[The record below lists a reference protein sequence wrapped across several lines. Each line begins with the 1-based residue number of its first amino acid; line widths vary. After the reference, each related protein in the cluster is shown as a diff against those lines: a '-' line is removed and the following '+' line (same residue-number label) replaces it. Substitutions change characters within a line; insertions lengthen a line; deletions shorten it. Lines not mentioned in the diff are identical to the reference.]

1 MNIAGAVVVVTGGG
15 SGIGAAMAR
24 RFAKEG
30 AAHVVVTDRDAAAAQ
45 AVAREI
51 GGHAVAADATHEHQT
66 RALID
71 WAESHCGPI
80 DLFCANAG
88 VTAHGGVELPDAQ
101 WQRLWQVNVMA
112 HVHAARELVP
122 RMLQRGRGHLLFT
135 ASAAGL
141 LSQFDAP
148 YAVTKHA
155 AVAFAEWLSITHGD
169 QGLGVSCL
177 CPQGVDTPMLRAEDD
192 TRRELMSQGL
202 LSADA
207 VADAVVRGLAAG
219 DFLILPHPEVADYM
233 RRRADDHPRWLRS
246 MRRLHAQA
254 NGG

>member
-1 MNIAGAVVVVTGGG
+1 MNIAGAVVVITGGG

-30 AAHVVVTDRDAAAAQ
+30 ARHVVVSDREEASAQ

-51 GGHAVAADATHEHQT
+51 GGHAVPVDVAQEHQT
-66 RALID
+66 RGLID
-71 WAESHCGPI
+71 WVESHCGPI

-88 VTAHGGVELPDAQ
+88 ITARGGVELPDEQ
-101 WQRLWQVNVMA
+101 WQRLWQVNLMA
-112 HVHAARELVP
+112 HVHAARVLVP
-122 RMLQRGRGHLLFT
+122 RMTQRGRGHLLFT

-141 LSQFDAP
+141 LSQFDVA

-155 AVAFAEWLSITHGD
+155 AVALAEWLSITHGD

-177 CPQGVDTPMLRAEDD
+177 CPLGVDTPMLRAEDD
-192 TRRELMSQGL
+192 TRRELMSHGL
-202 LSADA
+202 ISPDAVAAAVMHGLSADE
-207 VADAVVRGLAAG
+207 
-219 DFLILPHPEVADYM
+219 FLILPHPEVREFM
-233 RRRADDHPRWLRS
+233 RRRAEDHPRWLRS

-254 NGG
+254 TGG

>member
-1 MNIAGAVVVVTGGG
+1 MNIAGSVVVITGGG

-30 AAHVVVTDRDAAAAQ
+30 AAHVVVSDRDAAAAQ
-45 AVAREI
+45 AVAQEI
-51 GGHAVAADATHEHQT
+51 GGHAVTADAAHEHQT
-66 RALID
+66 RKLID
-71 WAESHCGPI
+71 WTESHCGPI

-88 VTAHGGVELPDAQ
+88 VTARGGVELPDEQ
-101 WQRLWQVNVMA
+101 WQRLWQVNVLA
-112 HVHAARELVP
+112 HVHAARALVP
-122 RMLQRGRGHLLFT
+122 RMLARGRGHLLFT

-155 AVAFAEWLSITHGD
+155 AVAFAEWLSITHGE

-177 CPQGVDTPMLRAEDD
+177 CPQGVDTPMLQNEDG
-192 TRRELMSQGL
+192 TRRELMSHGL
-202 LSADA
+202 LSAEA
-207 VADAVVRGLAAG
+207 VADAVVHGLAGG
-219 DFLILPHPEVADYM
+219 DLFILPHPEVADYM

-246 MRRLHAQA
+246 MQRLHAQA
-254 NGG
+254 KSG

>member
-1 MNIAGAVVVVTGGG
+1 MNIAGSVVVITGGG

-30 AAHVVVTDRDAAAAQ
+30 AAHVVVSDRDAAAAQ
-45 AVAREI
+45 AVAQEI
-51 GGHAVAADATHEHQT
+51 GGHAVTADAAHGHQT
-66 RALID
+66 RKLID
-71 WAESHCGPI
+71 WTESHCGPI

-88 VTAHGGVELPDAQ
+88 VTARGGVELPDEQ
-101 WQRLWQVNVMA
+101 WQRLWQVNVLA
-112 HVHAARELVP
+112 HVHAARALVP
-122 RMLQRGRGHLLFT
+122 RMLARGRGHLLFT

-155 AVAFAEWLSITHGD
+155 AVAFAEWLSITHGE

-177 CPQGVDTPMLRAEDD
+177 CPQGVDTPMLQNEDG
-192 TRRELMSQGL
+192 TRRELMSHGL
-202 LSADA
+202 LSAEA
-207 VADAVVRGLAAG
+207 VADAVVHGLAGG
-219 DFLILPHPEVADYM
+219 DFFILPHPEVADYM

-246 MRRLHAQA
+246 MQRLHAQA
-254 NGG
+254 KSG

>member
-1 MNIAGAVVVVTGGG
+1 MRLAGSVVVITGGG

-30 AAHVVVTDRDAAAAQ
+30 AAHVVVSDRDSASAH
-45 AVAREI
+45 AVAEQI
-51 GGHAVAADATHEHQT
+51 GGHARAADVFDASQT
-66 RALID
+66 QALIA
-71 WAESHCGPI
+71 WTEQHFGPV

-88 VTAHGGVELPDAQ
+88 VTAHGGVDLADDQ

-112 HVHAARELVP
+112 HVHAARVLVP
-122 RMLQRGRGHLLFT
+122 RMLERGRGHLLFT

-177 CPQGVDTPMLRAEDD
+177 CPQGVDTPMLHAEDA
-192 TRRELMSQGL
+192 TRRELMSHGL
-202 LSADA
+202 LSPDA
-207 VADAVVRGLAAG
+207 VADAVVHGLVAG
-219 DFLILPHPEVADYM
+219 DFLILPHPEVSEHM

-246 MRRLHAQA
+246 MRRLHTRA